1 MYGRVESRQRK
12 TVILELWISKHGSK
26 HWGKDRFQDV
36 VVILAGVGEGEAESL
51 DDCSADS

>member
-1 MYGRVESRQRK
+1 VYGRVESRQRK

-26 HWGKDRFQDV
+26 HWGKDRFQDI